1 MDETSE
7 TVILKNAVILDCTG
21 ADPVQGGTVV
31 VEKERIKEV
40 LAGGPGLLPA
50 RARVVDCNGQTL
62 LPGLIDA
69 HVHICAVEAN
79 LTELKRRSYPSV
91 TVVQTLKVLEDCLSQ
106 GFTTARDMGGADPGF
121 RIALEQGLVPG
132 PRIQVAGKGLSQ
144 TGGHGDSRL
153 PTEVWSPIPY
163 PIGMGG
169 TIADGVDACRRAARE
184 QLRQGVDFI
193 KVMAGGGCMSPAD
206 EIDTTQYSL
215 EELRA
220 VVWEAQSAGKYV
232 AAHCYSD
239 QSIINCVTAGIRT
252 IEHGNLGTEKAA
264 RAIKEAGAFLVPTI
278 VTYEAMAEMGLELGV
293 PDLYLRKML
302 LARDHGMQALEAA
315 WRAGCTIGSGS
326 DCLGPMQLFKGR
338 ELEIQARVMG
348 PMGAIVAATKTNA
361 QILRREKDLGTI
373 EAGKLADLI
382 LLDGDPLADIRLFQ
396 NYREKIT
403 VILQGGRF
411 CKNLLS

>member
-1 MDETSE
+1 MNEMPETL
-7 TVILKNAVILDCTG
+7 ILKNAVILNGTG
-21 ADPVQGGTVV
+21 ADPIQRGTVV

-40 LAGGPGLLPA
+40 LEGGPGVLPA
-50 RARVVDCNGQTL
+50 GALVVDCRGQTL

-69 HVHICAVEAN
+69 HVHICAVEAD

-91 TVVQTLKVLEDCLSQ
+91 TVVRTLKVLEDCLAQ
-106 GFTTARDMGGADPGF
+106 GFTTVRDMGGADPGF
-121 RIALEQGLVPG
+121 RLALEQGLVPG

-144 TGGHGDSRL
+144 TGGHGDGRL
-153 PTEVWSPIPY
+153 PTESWSPISY
-163 PIGMGG
+163 PLGMGG

-206 EIDTTQYSL
+206 EIDATQYSL

-239 QSIINCVTAGIRT
+239 QSILNCVAAGIRT
-252 IEHGNLGTEKAA
+252 IEHGNLATEKAA
-264 RAIKEAGAFLVPTI
+264 RAIKEAGAYLVPTI
-278 VTYEAMAEMGLELGV
+278 VTYETMVEMGVELGV
-293 PDLYLRKML
+293 PDIYLRKML
-302 LARDHGMQALEAA
+302 QARDHGMHALEAA
-315 WRAGCTIGSGS
+315 WSAGCTIGSGS

-348 PMGAIVAATKTNA
+348 SMGAIVAATKTNA

-382 LLDGDPLADIRLFQ
+382 LVDGDPLADIKLFQ
-396 NYREKIT
+396 NFREKIT
-403 VILQGGRF
+403 LIVLGGRF
-411 CKNLLS
+411 YKNLV